1 LFKKVPTLRS
11 GQFLEETFM
20 RRSPTILRTAKSL
33 ALVLT
38 LAACGLASNGC
49 AYSGMAATPDGTV
62 VLARN
67 SLLGANRKIFV
78 CHVVGNALN
87 CAESP
92 NAP

>member
-1 LFKKVPTLRS
+1 MK
-11 GQFLEETFM
+11 
-20 RRSPTILRTAKSL
+20 RSPTILSSAKSL
-33 ALVLT
+33 ALILT
-38 LAACGLASNGC
+38 VAACGLASNGC

-87 CAESP
+87 CTESP
-92 NAP
+92 TAP